1 MARRARSYTRD
12 ARGRFASTPGGGAKP
27 KPPRTSF
34 RQRQAVSLARG
45 RGQTGRLGSATKAA
59 KARLKA
65 TRARTGAGASPQ
77 QKAALTRAKRMAAAL
92 AGERRVKTAQK
103 AGVVKGRVKRDPGVG
118 AKLGAVR
125 RKTIQGEQARKD
137 RAEMAADRKREAK
150 QLLAM
155 PKAARRAIQTARTAR
170 RGLTVVAGRTSAL
183 LQNIEEGRMQL
194 ARNYGKRKDKLS
206 PKAIA
211 SITESMQGSASKLR
225 TIAAEQKTRN
235 ARPTSKVVPRSERR
249 KVAGPRKAGVV
260 AKPKGLKP
268 GALAE
273 RRGRK
278 VKTASL
284 KTDAR
289 GARQNQTR
297 RAEKRAI
304 RAYRAAGRSL
314 DPRSNRSMQ
323 TLARAMEYLARVNN
337 ALPAPKKK
345 RVKTD
350 KQIAEQVKRVSEKA
364 LDRSKLLGESSLALL
379 EGAGERVA
387 ARARQRKERAL
398 ANMDRLRGN
407 PNAMGRKN
415 YQKIL
420 RQDRARQKHYDL
432 AWFAGNLNVR
442 QNNEIVEAIK
452 RSEYER
458 SPAGKKEKRGK
469 REAEKK
475 ASKEWVRRRL
485 YG

>member
-1 MARRARSYTRD
+1 MAKGGSRGRRSYTRD

-125 RKTIQGEQARKD
+125 RKAIQGEQARKD

-155 PKAARRAIQTARTAR
+155 PKTARRAIQTARTAR

-183 LQNIEEGRMQL
+183 LQNIDEGRMQL

-206 PKAIA
+206 PKAIT
-211 SITESMQGSASKLR
+211 SITESMQSSASKLQA
-225 TIAAEQKTRN
+225 IAAKQKTRN

-249 KVAGPRKAGVV
+249 KVTGPRKAGVV

-273 RRGRK
+273 
-278 VKTASL
+278 
-284 KTDAR
+284 
-289 GARQNQTR
+289 
-297 RAEKRAI
+297 KRAK
-304 RAYRAAGRSL
+304 RF
-314 DPRSNRSMQ
+314 PRSMRGPNVNIYAAHM
-323 TLARAMEYLARVNN
+323 AFMDRAQ
-337 ALPAPKKK
+337 ALPAK
-345 RVKTD
+345 R
-350 KQIAEQVKRVSEKA
+350 KA
-364 LDRSKLLGESSLALL
+364 RGDYNQK
-379 EGAGERVA
+379 RVA
-387 ARARQRKERAL
+387 ASRQTS
-398 ANMDRLRGN
+398 
-407 PNAMGRKN
+407 
-415 YQKIL
+415 
-420 RQDRARQKHYDL
+420 DRAQQYIHKWMKPRY
-432 AWFAGNLNVR
+432 
-442 QNNEIVEAIK
+442 
-452 RSEYER
+452 
-458 SPAGKKEKRGK
+458 
-469 REAEKK
+469 
-475 ASKEWVRRRL
+475 